1 MAWSRHCRARMS
13 ACGMRRVRASQV
25 YRRARPACPLP
36 SEGSRSPGDA
46 VMDVLDSAM
55 ASTACRASS
64 AVVPDK
70 MGRQHFA
77 ALASSGFAI
86 RPGPLRSRRKSA
98 AGAKLPSTTWLTS
111 PRRAA
116 VFRQR
121 HRVVVRPE
129 RGLGSARALALP
141 DPFHLRLSC
150 RPVLRVRVA
159 GSPPYAFGLA
169 AARRLGVRT
178 AVRSAIRRR
187 VGAALRTTDDP
198 GQFLLVK
205 SPQGLFGQCQLP
217 LTFLHEAPPLWGIE
231 VIQGRLKSNK
241 GVTKTAY
248 DHRIGL
254 VNGH

>member
-1 MAWSRHCRARMS
+1 M
-13 ACGMRRVRASQV
+13 
-25 YRRARPACPLP
+25 
-36 SEGSRSPGDA
+36 
-46 VMDVLDSAM
+46 DSAM
-55 ASTACRASS
+55 ASTACRACS

-77 ALASSGFAI
+77 ALASSGVAI
-86 RPGPLRSRRKSA
+86 RPGPLRSPRKSA

-121 HRVVVRPE
+121 QSGRRPTE

-150 RPVLRVRVA
+150 RPVL
-159 GSPPYAFGLA
+159 AFRSA
-169 AARRLGVRT
+169 AAWRLGVRT
-178 AVRSAIRRR
+178 AVRSSPRRL
-187 VGAALRTTDDP
+187 VGAALLATDDP

-217 LTFLHEAPPLWGIE
+217 RPFLHETPPLWGIE
-231 VIQGRLKSNK
+231 VIQRQIKE
-241 GVTKTAY
+241 
-248 DHRIGL
+248 
-254 VNGH
+254 